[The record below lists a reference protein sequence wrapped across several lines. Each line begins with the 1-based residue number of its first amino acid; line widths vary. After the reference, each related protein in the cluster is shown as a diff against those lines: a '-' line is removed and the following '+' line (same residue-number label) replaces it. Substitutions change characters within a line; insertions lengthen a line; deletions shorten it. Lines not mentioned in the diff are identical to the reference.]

1 MPPKSKLHKS
11 TGKIKSLPKP
21 QAEENQPELQLSP
34 EAIQQFELE
43 LCWCIQ
49 QLQTGLKSGK
59 LNPKQVQDHTKALN
73 ALMSNSTSIVKKR
86 QVMRLSF
93 GDYRAKMA
101 VENNKSNTAGS
112 KIKISQG
119 SPSKKSVFLKK
130 AAFIASDNTFKFN
143 FAAPTEDNLTG
154 EMSNVKIECEPMQ
167 NIDGNFKFEP
177 SSNSFRFNFATNE

>member
-11 TGKIKSLPKP
+11 TGKIKSLPKL
-21 QAEENQPELQLSP
+21 QPEDNPPEIQLSP

-49 QLQTGLKSGK
+49 QLQAGLKSGK

-73 ALMSNSTSIVKKR
+73 SLMSNSTSIVKKR

-101 VENNKSNTAGS
+101 VENRKSNTAKLCDYPS
-112 KIKISQG
+112 G
-119 SPSKKSVFLKK
+119 SPSKKSVFLRK
-130 AAFIASDNTFKFN
+130 AGIGASDDTFRFN
-143 FAAPTEDNLTG
+143 FAAPTEENLSG
-154 EMSNVKIECEPMQ
+154 DLSNVKIESDDVAQ
-167 NIDGNFKFEP
+167 KIDGNFKFEP
-177 SSNSFRFNFATNE
+177 SSNSFRFNFSTDE